1 MDQSSGTDEGARRLE
16 EAERRAA
23 DAESKMMQAALYGKE
38 LLERNMEL
46 EAANEAALQE
56 KHQAGLRLQEKLVVE
71 RALLGELEEGREAM
85 RQLEVARDA
94 HHQQEEERAARREE
108 IWKAKL
114 AEAELC
120 LTAVETR
127 ERGLQERLETAEQ
140 QLKESNDVMNQS
152 LGGSFSAELGDLQ
165 AANMVLV
172 QEKHVLQVDLCRAR
186 AECEE
191 GKAVTAAAQAR
202 VEVLQRDLE
211 EVQCINTGYARAA
224 EASRTEV
231 QELEAVL
238 ESMKAA
244 EVDEDGKGNSLFSEV
259 NDRREKVEIQI
270 KIYQEQYETLKANYD
285 TKLAQLKKTK
295 MHNAQLLSMAGTRT
309 DSGHASRL
317 EELLADERNKNVM
330 LREQLEQLDRLD
342 CKTAGPALVEQ
353 GLKQEAGPDTEESHT
368 ATEEYRYLSTLLADT
383 QAANTDLRR
392 QLKEQIRVNLDSGE
406 KLRGLTGKV
415 NQLETAVQRYKA
427 EIYSLNIKLD
437 ELKCKKGDPKDKKKE
452 PVKIVEH
459 IKFDT
464 KTTSANTNGEVD
476 TTEFV
481 LKETLIDNLVTSTE
495 KPPPINISPTKKDKE
510 NVNTIKEEEK
520 SKLQKKSAMFA
531 EDVETISAEGNKET
545 ALLMDRTPKEK
556 LRPKKPR
563 KIGADNTVVVG
574 ENEVAPECKQQ

>member
-1 MDQSSGTDEGARRLE
+1 MEQSSGRDGGGSRLE

-23 DAESKMMQAALYGKE
+23 DAESKMMQAAQYGKE

-114 AEAELC
+114 AEAEIY

-165 AANMVLV
+165 ATNLVLV

-191 GKAVTAAAQAR
+191 GKAVAAAAQAR

-224 EASRTEV
+224 EASRAEV
-231 QELEAVL
+231 QQLEAVL

-259 NDRREKVEIQI
+259 NDRREKVEVQI
-270 KIYQEQYETLKANYD
+270 KIYQEQFETLKDNYD
-285 TKLAQLKKTK
+285 IKKAQLQKTK

-317 EELLADERNKNVM
+317 EELLADERNKNLM

-342 CKTAGPALVEQ
+342 SKT
-353 GLKQEAGPDTEESHT
+353 
-368 ATEEYRYLSTLLADT
+368 
-383 QAANTDLRR
+383 
-392 QLKEQIRVNLDSGE
+392 
-406 KLRGLTGKV
+406 
-415 NQLETAVQRYKA
+415 
-427 EIYSLNIKLD
+427 
-437 ELKCKKGDPKDKKKE
+437 
-452 PVKIVEH
+452 
-459 IKFDT
+459 
-464 KTTSANTNGEVD
+464 
-476 TTEFV
+476 
-481 LKETLIDNLVTSTE
+481 
-495 KPPPINISPTKKDKE
+495 
-510 NVNTIKEEEK
+510 
-520 SKLQKKSAMFA
+520 
-531 EDVETISAEGNKET
+531 
-545 ALLMDRTPKEK
+545 
-556 LRPKKPR
+556 
-563 KIGADNTVVVG
+563 
-574 ENEVAPECKQQ
+574 